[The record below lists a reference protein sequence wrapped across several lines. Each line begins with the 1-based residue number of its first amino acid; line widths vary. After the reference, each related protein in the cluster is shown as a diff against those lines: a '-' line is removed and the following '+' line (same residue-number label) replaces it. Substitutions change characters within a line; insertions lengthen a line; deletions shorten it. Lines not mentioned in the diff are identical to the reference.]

1 MEEGEISDSD
11 SEYGSSGAG
20 EEEEEVSPASPLP
33 QVLEVTTA
41 PPSLIP
47 LHRDSD
53 NDDEVCLLTTN
64 MTSTNNNPE
73 RLTNRTSSS

>member
-47 LHRDSD
+47 LYRDSSD
-53 NDDEVCLLTTN
+53 NDDEVCLLTT
-64 MTSTNNNPE
+64 TI
-73 RLTNRTSSS
+73 

>member
-20 EEEEEVSPASPLP
+20 EEEEVSPASPLP

-41 PPSLIP
+41 PPSRIP
-47 LHRDSD
+47 LQRDSD
-53 NDDEVCLLTTN
+53 NDDEVCLLTTT
-64 MTSTNNNPE
+64 MTSINNNLE
-73 RLTNRTSSS
+73 RLTNRTSFA

>member
-1 MEEGEISDSD
+1 MEEGEISDSY

-20 EEEEEVSPASPLP
+20 EEEDEVSPASPLP

-47 LHRDSD
+47 LQRDSD
-53 NDDEVCLLTTN
+53 NDDEVCLLRTT
-64 MTSTNNNPE
+64 MTSTNNNLE
-73 RLTNRTSSS
+73 RLTNKTSSA